1 MSNEH
6 SDQGFQQRIDKGEY
20 VEPRDYMPEGYRKH
34 LIRQIS
40 QHAHSEV
47 IGMLVGEMG

>member
-1 MSNEH
+1 MTVEQLEKN
-6 SDQGFQQRIDKGEY
+6 FQDRIDAEQKI
-20 VEPRDYMPEGYRKH
+20 EPREWMPEKYRKH

-47 IGMLVGEMG
+47 IG